1 MNACLS
7 IALLLGNLI
16 AVPDEPITMEA
27 GKAIYQGHT
36 VKMDDQILLE
46 IGEGKKLACQSAD
59 YDPQSGILLLH
70 GSADEKIAYQDKDVI
85 LHCNHARLETSSD
98 FRLKRLETFSEV
110 EIVYASEITA
120 KGDNADYQSGD
131 DGYFQLSG
139 QKFCHLENSKGDKIQ
154 AKQIIFHHAD
164 SDIVV
169 EHPTGT
175 LATKPFATHFEA
187 DRLIWNRDTGDF
199 KFVGNVKIRQNKL
212 GTIAVS
218 DLLVMNKDTRK
229 LHAEGEIELSFLL
242 SNTLKCT
249 GTLDI
254 DHAQHVA
261 TVHSPDEPIIF
272 KDARGQIQAHR
283 ATIHYLGDD
292 KPLFARFIAEDDV
305 RITSYATVDDVI
317 SDTTLHSI
325 LTDHAELDAGS
336 QSLLLKADQGKRTLL
351 FDHVNHLEV
360 SAPSL
365 RVNRDVATHK
375 DKIEGLGDVRFSF
388 TEQELERIKQQLSW
402 IK

>member
-1 MNACLS
+1 MS
-7 IALLLGNLI
+7 FYFSMALMLGNLI
-16 AVPDEPITMEA
+16 AVHDEPISMEA
-27 GKAIYQGHT
+27 GKAMYQGQT
-36 VKMDDQILLE
+36 VKMEDQIMLE

-59 YDPQSGILLLH
+59 FDPQSGVLLLH
-70 GSADEKIAYQDKDVI
+70 GSADEKIAYRDKDVT
-85 LHCNHARLETSSD
+85 LRCNHARLETNSD
-98 FRLKRLETFSEV
+98 FHLQRLETFSDV
-110 EIVYASEITA
+110 EIVYAGEITA

-139 QKFCHLENSKGDKIQ
+139 HQSCQLENSKGDKIQ
-154 AKQIIFHHAD
+154 AKQIIFHPAD

-199 KFVGNVKIRQNKL
+199 KFIGNVKIRQNKL
-212 GTIAVS
+212 GAIAVS
-218 DLLVMNKDTRK
+218 DVLIMNKDKRD
-229 LHAEGEIELSFLL
+229 LHAEGEIEVSFLL
-242 SNTLKCT
+242 SNTLKCK

-254 DHAQHVA
+254 DHSKHIA
-261 TVHSPDEPIIF
+261 TVHSPVEPIIF

-283 ATIHYLGDD
+283 ATVHYLGDD
-292 KPLFARFIAEDDV
+292 KPLFLRFIAEEDV
-305 RITSYATVDDVI
+305 RIISFATVDDVI
-317 SDTTLHSI
+317 SESTMHTI
-325 LTDHAELDAGS
+325 LTDHAELNAGT
-336 QSLLLKADQGKRTLL
+336 QSLSLKADEGKRTLL
-351 FDHVNHLEV
+351 YDHVNHLQV

-365 RVNRDVATHK
+365 NMKRDSVTNK